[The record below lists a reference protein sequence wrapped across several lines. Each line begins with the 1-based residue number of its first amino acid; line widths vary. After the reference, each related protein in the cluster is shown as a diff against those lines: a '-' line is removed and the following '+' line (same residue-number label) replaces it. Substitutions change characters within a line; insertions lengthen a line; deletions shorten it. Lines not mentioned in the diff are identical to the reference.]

1 MKKGFTLIEAM
12 IASAVMT
19 IAIAAIASSFITT
32 QRMLKTAMTDAEL
45 SLSARELREKLLFQ
59 ASPSING
66 VHYAGLLSGTNANS
80 VVESSG
86 AISMIAAAVGSSLG
100 STQTQTMRILLSNE
114 SVTGEDGA
122 SETRYFL
129 FNDGTPDKNNHKNW
143 LWPGRMTLC
152 ENNISS
158 VVSNC
163 CESTSA
169 TASSKPYALSFDIE
183 LKANV
188 KNLDGTQTTHR
199 ERVYVPLFRKLQPVD
214 E

>member
-1 MKKGFTLIEAM
+1 M
-12 IASAVMT
+12 IASTVMT

-45 SLSARELREKLLFQ
+45 SLSARELREKLLFH
-59 ASPSING
+59 ASPTIDG
-66 VHYAGLLSGTNANS
+66 VHYAGLLSGTNADS

-86 AISMIAAAVGSSLG
+86 AISMSAGVVGSSLG
-100 STQTQTMRILLSNE
+100 SIQNQTMRILLSNE
-114 SVTGEDGA
+114 SVTGEDGSA
-122 SETRYFL
+122 ETRYFL

-152 ENNISS
+152 ENNIAG

-163 CESTSA
+163 CNSA
-169 TASSKPYALSFDIE
+169 ASAKPYALSFDIE
-183 LKANV
+183 LRANV
-188 KNLDGTQTTHR
+188 KNLDGSQDTHR
-199 ERVYVPLFRKLQPVD
+199 ERVYVPLFGKIQPAEV